1 MAEGGDLIE
10 FGYDDPYLDHNIDN
24 DDDEQE
30 VDRTQPFV
38 TPQHS
43 STPYHGGEQIPMQT
57 MHHEQSG
64 LPSFDERSPLL
75 SVQQRSQL

>member
-43 STPYHGGEQIPMQT
+43 TPYHGGEQIPMQT